1 MNCKESVYSILI
13 VSAAERFNSSLQELL
28 DGYRFSPICF
38 ESSIGGARRM
48 LLERDFDFIWIN
60 SPLPDDAGLRFSIDA
75 CHEKSSVAL
84 LFVRAE
90 FYTAAYSKVG
100 EHGVYV
106 LAKPTSRAAVL
117 QAIDWMIVTRER
129 LRKLE
134 KKTMSIDEKMQEIR
148 LVNRAKC
155 LLIEQLKMTE
165 AEAHRY
171 IEKRAM
177 DSCLPKKAIAQEIV
191 RTYT

>member
-13 VSAAERFNSSLQELL
+13 VSAADRFNASLRELL
-28 DGYRFSPICF
+28 DGYRFSPVCF
-38 ESSIGGARRM
+38 ENSVSGARRV
-48 LLERDFDFIWIN
+48 LLEREFDFIWIN
-60 SPLPDDAGLRFSIDA
+60 SPLPDDTGLRFAIDA
-75 CHEKSSVAL
+75 CHEKSNIAL

-90 FYTAAYSKVG
+90 LYTATYSKVA

-117 QAIDWMIVTRER
+117 QAADWMIATRER
-129 LRKLE
+129 LKKFE

-148 LVNRAKC
+148 LINRAKC

-177 DSCLPKKAIAQEIV
+177 DSCTPKKAIAQDII
-191 RTYT
+191 RTYA